1 LEKIR
6 DELQSLK
13 DYWVVLYGSCVTGD
27 DTPRSDIDIAVITRI
42 DDDKKN
48 SKLWLEILGKIPP
61 RYDVKIFEL
70 LPLNIKAEIM
80 SNYIVIF
87 GDALEISEYFYQY
100 WKLWRDMKY
109 RYEENRFKSQKER
122 IAGLKNRQKIIS
134 KK

>member
-1 LEKIR
+1 
-6 DELQSLK
+6 
-13 DYWVVLYGSCVTGD
+13 
-27 DTPRSDIDIAVITRI
+27 
-42 DDDKKN
+42 
-48 SKLWLEILGKIPP
+48 
-61 RYDVKIFEL
+61 
-70 LPLNIKAEIM
+70 M

-109 RYEENRFKSQKER
+109 RYEENRLKSQKER